1 MSLCICLRDFPQT
14 LPLQLLLQTRR
25 RQMHDRCLLAM
36 WETQSSFYLKLGLFK
51 VCYAF
56 RLVCRVIWFVILV
69 FLLHN
74 FEYLFGWVLFYYF
87 SVAIIMVVIAVIILG
102 NVVFMIMH
110 VHMLPNVN
118 VYVDIVG
125 SYFTLA

>member
-1 MSLCICLRDFPQT
+1 M
-14 LPLQLLLQTRR
+14 
-25 RQMHDRCLLAM
+25 
-36 WETQSSFYLKLGLFK
+36 
-51 VCYAF
+51 
-56 RLVCRVIWFVILV
+56 V
-69 FLLHN
+69 F
-74 FEYLFGWVLFYYF
+74 
-87 SVAIIMVVIAVIILG
+87 IAVFILG